1 MYKIVEVKPLK
12 NCRIFIGFSD
22 GKEGT
27 VDLSDMKGKGVFA
40 AWNDKKVFN
49 AVKIDKE
56 SGTVVWPGG
65 IDLCPDVLYSEVVGK
80 TFEYV
85 LEEKIE
91 KYGNK

>member
-1 MYKIVEVKPLK
+1 MYKISEVTPLE
-12 NCRIFIGFSD
+12 NFRIFIGFSD

-27 VDLSDMKGKGVFA
+27 VDLSDMKDKGVFA

-49 AVKIDKE
+49 AVKVDEE

-65 IDLCPDVLYSEVVGK
+65 IDLCPAVLYSEVVGK

-91 KYGNK
+91 KFGNK